1 MQPAPTFGRRSAPVR
16 ASRMATPSA
25 PAPAAI
31 DQAGFFAAARAETEE
46 TPRDRAVPRSFRAAL
61 LAGLVVGCCLAGI
74 DATHAGDTLRTLSG
88 GLLPADAAP
97 RLVPVVILLGLLGG
111 ARAAATSLLVSH
123 AVLRRLGLTGHLA
136 YAAGGAVVAA
146 GFSLLAAAW
155 AQTGFF
161 GSDTLPTHGLA
172 LDIAAGAG
180 AGFFYRVFAGAAPV
194 A

>member
-1 MQPAPTFGRRSAPVR
+1 MQPAPTFGRRSAPAR
-16 ASRMATPSA
+16 ASRPVA
-25 PAPAAI
+25 PKAPAAATI
-31 DQAGFFAAARAETEE
+31 DHAAFFAAARAETEE
-46 TPRDRAVPRSFRAAL
+46 TPRARTVPRSFRAAL
-61 LAGLVVGCCLAGI
+61 LAGLAVGCCLGGI
-74 DATHAGDTLRTLSG
+74 DATRAGDTLRTLSS

-123 AVLRRLGLTGHLA
+123 AVLRRLGLTAHLA
-136 YAAGGAVVAA
+136 YAAGGAFVAA
-146 GFSLLAAAW
+146 AFSLLAVAW
-155 AQTGFF
+155 AQTGFV